1 MQPIEYLIFIIPFV
15 LCSIPIGAFLYLQKV
30 RAKQIQVYVLRKMD
44 RTYKVVKRMKIKND
58 AKEIKYN
65 GKIFTVN
72 LEICIF
78 DTNNKPI
85 LYYDY
90 DNCEPINPFVS
101 KADKN
106 PENLETFL
114 KTNIYPKIFGTDS
127 GNFLMIIL
135 IVVCVVSIVIS
146 AYSVFMLVDM
156 QNVLKTILSKIA
168 PSVVIK

>member
-1 MQPIEYLIFIIPFV
+1 MQLIEYLIFIIPLA
-15 LCSIPIGAFLYLQKV
+15 LCSIPIGVFLYLQKV

-44 RTYKVVKRMKIKND
+44 KTYKIVKKLKIKNSD
-58 AKEIKYN
+58 KEIKYN
-65 GKIFTVN
+65 DKIFIVN
-72 LEICIF
+72 LEICIY
-78 DTNNKPI
+78 DVNNKPV

-90 DNCEPINPFVS
+90 DNCIPINPFIS
-101 KADKN
+101 KEVKSPD
-106 PENLETFL
+106 LLQTYL
-114 KTNIYPKIFGTDS
+114 KTNIYPKIFGVDS
-127 GNFLMIIL
+127 GNFLMIVL